1 MKLNPWRIASV
12 SVLSV
17 TAVLFALWWMFLRAP
32 APAALCDHIMDVTL
46 REASDQ
52 SMSVESQARL
62 VDTMREQC
70 IQHKQDKLQ
79 LRGRIKYAAY
89 ARCVMEAE
97 DLVAIGRC

>member
-17 TAVLFALWWMFLRAP
+17 TVLLFALWWGFLRAP
-32 APAALCDHIMDVTL
+32 SPTELCDHILDVTL

-62 VDTMREQC
+62 VETTREQC
-70 IQHKQDKLQ
+70 IEHKNDKLQ
-79 LRGRIKYAAY
+79 LRGRIKYAEY
-89 ARCVMEAE
+89 AKCVMAAD
-97 DLVAIGRC
+97 DLIAIGRC